1 MVQEA
6 HVSTANLSF
15 LSVSVR
21 SLAFSVLLSERQAS
35 INDEELSNIKS
46 MFLYIDIME
55 FTCFSEEIYVS
66 MVSGNDDFFVVF
78 LHSLHEN
85 RTQGRVKRRYK
96 LEYGDTLKSLT
107 IKRSNLI
114 VLKVVFF

>member
-1 MVQEA
+1 VFDVLNYGVSYIKIILFLLKQDNQHYYDIMVQEA

-21 SLAFSVLLSERQAS
+21 SLAVSFLLSER
-35 INDEELSNIKS
+35 NIKS

-66 MVSGNDDFFVVF
+66 MVSGNDDFFLVF
-78 LHSLHEN
+78 LHPLHYN
-85 RTQGRVKRRYK
+85 PTRYK
-96 LEYGDTLKSLT
+96 LEYVANNMETH
-107 IKRSNLI
+107 
-114 VLKVVFF
+114 